1 MSECER
7 IDLPRNM
14 KEKIRVGV
22 LGATGT
28 VGQRFIQLL
37 ENHPWF
43 EVGEV
48 AASDRSQGKPYH
60 QSCSWKISGPMP
72 DYIRNFIVKDC
83 VPSLDCELVFSGL
96 PSAVAGEIETAFAK
110 AGYPVLSNSK
120 NHRMDEDVPLLV
132 PEINA
137 DHLDLLPVQ
146 KRRQN
151 LKTGFIITNPNCT
164 TMAMVL
170 ALAPLHLEFGL
181 EKVHVVTMQALSGA
195 GYPGVASLDI
205 VDNVIPYIDDEED
218 KVQSEPRKI
227 LGKYQDEK
235 IVFADF
241 KVSAQCHR
249 VNVSDGHLEAVS
261 VTLRQRPSVEQ
272 LIEAMKSYSSLPQ
285 QLKLPSAPGR
295 PVVYLDGRDRPQP
308 RLDRDLEKGMATAVG
323 RVRPCN
329 IFDYK
334 FDLLGHNTVR
344 GAAGA
349 AILNAELLL
358 AKNLLKPL

>member
-1 MSECER
+1 M
-7 IDLPRNM
+7 RN
-14 KEKIRVGV
+14 KIRVGI

-43 EVGEV
+43 EVGDI
-48 AASDRSQGKPYH
+48 AASDRSEGKLYH
-60 QSCSWKISGPMP
+60 QSCPWKISGPMP
-72 DYIRNFIVKDC
+72 AYIQNFVVKDC
-83 VPSLDCELVFSGL
+83 APRLDCELVFSGL
-96 PSAVAGEIETAFAK
+96 PSSVAGEIETAFAR

-132 PEINA
+132 PEINS
-137 DHLDLLPVQ
+137 DHLELLPLQ

-151 LKTGFIITNPNCT
+151 FKNGFIITNPNCT
-164 TMAMVL
+164 TMALVM
-170 ALAPLHLEFGL
+170 ALAPLHREFGL
-181 EKVHVVTMQALSGA
+181 DKVNVVTMQALSGA

-205 VDNVIPYIDDEED
+205 VDNVIPYIDDEEG
-218 KVQSEPRKI
+218 KVESEPRKI
-227 LGKYQDEK
+227 LGKYQDGT
-235 IVFADF
+235 IAFADF
-241 KVSAQCHR
+241 KISAQCHR

-261 VTLRQRPSVEQ
+261 VTLRRRPSTEQFVEA
-272 LIEAMKSYSSLPQ
+272 LKNFSSLPQ
-285 QLKLPSAPGR
+285 QLRLPSAPCR
-295 PVVYLDGRDRPQP
+295 PVVHVEGRDRPQP

-323 RVRPCN
+323 RIRPCN

-334 FDLLGHNTVR
+334 FDLLGHNTIR

-349 AILNAELLL
+349 AILNAELLV

>member
-1 MSECER
+1 MTQ
-7 IDLPRNM
+7 
-14 KEKIRVGV
+14 KIKVGI

-43 EVGEV
+43 EVGDI
-48 AASDRSQGKPYH
+48 AASDRSQGKPYY
-60 QSCSWKISGPMP
+60 QSCQWKISGPMP
-72 DYIRNFIVKDC
+72 DYIRNFVVKDC
-83 VPSLDCELVFSGL
+83 APNLNCELIFSGL
-96 PSAVAGEIETAFAK
+96 PSSVAGEVETAFAQ

-132 PEINA
+132 PEINSE
-137 DHLDLLPVQ
+137 HLDLLPVQ

-151 LKTGFIITNPNCT
+151 FKEGFIITNPNCT

-218 KVQSEPRKI
+218 KVETEPRKI
-227 LGKYQDEK
+227 LGKCQDGK
-235 IVFADF
+235 IAFADF
-241 KVSAQCHR
+241 TISAQCHR

-261 VTLRQRPSVEQ
+261 VTLRRRPSTEQ
-272 LIEAMKSYSSLPQ
+272 FIEALKSYSSLPQ
-285 QLKLPSAPGR
+285 ELKLPSAPSR
-295 PVVYLDGRDRPQP
+295 PIVHVEGRDRPQP

-323 RVRPCN
+323 RIRPCS

-349 AILNAELLL
+349 AILNAELLV
-358 AKNLLKPL
+358 AKNLLKLH